1 VRIRA
6 SLRGQL
12 LVWLLIP
19 LGVLTAIDIVDDYL
33 DAQRTAGIVF
43 DRQLIASARTIA
55 QDVKIESGTARV
67 TIPRGTLEAFAWPAP
82 DLVYYRVS
90 APSGAVLA
98 GTPDLPSITEAEVD
112 PDAPQYRTADF
123 RGEPLRAVAFLQPL
137 PAGPDGQ
144 VLVEVAAT
152 LRGREALAHELWI
165 RNARQQGLILLLAA
179 LLAWIGLTRGLT
191 PLLRLG
197 RAVTTRNPESLDPF
211 STGTVQTE
219 LRPLVVALNQYMSR
233 LDARMASQRRFI
245 ANASHQLRT
254 PLTLLNTQVHYAL
267 ATADVAAKDEAL
279 RALRDGIRQSNRIA
293 NQLLTLSRAEPESG
307 FPARM
312 TPVDLQEVARMAL
325 EKVAA
330 LAERRRIDLGFDAQA
345 QDDAAAA
352 PIYGDEVLLL
362 EMIVN
367 VVDNAV
373 RYTPPGGQVTVGT
386 DRIGGAWRLT
396 VTDTGPGI
404 PAPERERVFERF
416 YRIEGNEGEGSGLGL
431 SIVQEIAR
439 ACGASV
445 TLSEGRDGRGLVV
458 SITFPAAPPE
468 APATASPPAPAPAPA
483 PA

>member
-1 VRIRA
+1 MRMRA

-12 LVWLLIP
+12 LAWLLIP
-19 LGVLTAIDIVDDYL
+19 LGVLTAVDIVDDYI

-43 DRQLIASARTIA
+43 DRLLIASARTIA
-55 QDVKIESGTARV
+55 QDVKIDAGATRV
-67 TIPRGTLEAFAWPAP
+67 AIPRGTLEAFAWPAP
-82 DLVYYRVS
+82 DLVYYRIS
-90 APSGAVLA
+90 APNGTVIA
-98 GTPDLPSITEAEVD
+98 GTPDLPSMTEADVD

-137 PAGPDGQ
+137 GAAPDGQ

-165 RNARQQGLILLLAA
+165 RNARQQVVILLLAA

-211 STGTVQTE
+211 STGTVQSE

-233 LDARMASQRRFI
+233 LDARMAAQRRFI

-254 PLTLLNTQVHYAL
+254 PLTLLSTQVHYAL
-267 ATADVAAKDEAL
+267 ATSDVAAKDEAL
-279 RALRDGIRQSNRIA
+279 HALRDGIRQSNRIA

-330 LAERRRIDLGFDAQA
+330 LAERRRIDLGVDAE
-345 QDDAAAA
+345 AADGGDV
-352 PIYGDEVLLL
+352 PTVYGDEVLLL

-373 RYTPPGGQVTVGT
+373 RYTPPGGSVTVGT
-386 DRIGGAWRLT
+386 QRVAGAWCLT
-396 VTDTGPGI
+396 VTDSGPGI
-404 PAPERERVFERF
+404 PAQERERVFERF
-416 YRIEGNEGEGSGLGL
+416 YRIVGNEGEGSGLGL

-439 ACGASV
+439 ACNASV
-445 TLSEGRDGRGLVV
+445 KLSEGRNARGLVV
-458 SITFPAAPPE
+458 AITFPAPPPAAAAPGA
-468 APATASPPAPAPAPA
+468 APASSPA
-483 PA
+483 